1 VTCSVGRAALGRVGG
16 RASGAEADIE
26 MMREMVRQ
34 ASGRLL
40 RAADALGDDD
50 LAAPSALPEWTR
62 AELLTHVARN
72 ADGFRRMA
80 DGTRDGTVPEMYPSG
95 GAGRAADIA
104 AGRRRSAGE
113 VLPDLHRSID
123 ALYDTW
129 QRLPADRWDAVGRT
143 LAGERTIAATVTV
156 RLREVEIHHVDLD
169 VGYAP
174 ADWPVAFV
182 ARELDEALRTLS
194 ERPVPG
200 RPDVD
205 ARYRIEAVDHSRSWT
220 VVLHGARVAVHEDDK
235 TSNAPRDADAV
246 VSGWGCDLLAW
257 LYGRDAGTRTLIAS
271 GHDVSAWRL
280 STWFPYS

>member
-1 VTCSVGRAALGRVGG
+1 VAV
-16 RASGAEADIE
+16 ADIE
-26 MMREMVRQ
+26 MVREMVRQ

-40 RAADALGDDD
+40 RAAGALGDDD

-80 DGTRDGTVPEMYPSG
+80 DGAHDRAVADMYPG
-95 GAGRAADIA
+95 GAAGRAADIA
-104 AGRRRSAGE
+104 AGRGRSARE
-113 VLPDLHRSID
+113 VLPDLRRSID

-143 LAGERTIAATVTV
+143 ITGERTIAATVTA

-174 ADWPVAFV
+174 ADWPVSFV
-182 ARELDEALRTLS
+182 ARELDEALRTLP
-194 ERPVPG
+194 ERALRG
-200 RPDVD
+200 RPQLD
-205 ARYRIEAVDHSRSWT
+205 ARYRIEAVDHGRSWT
-220 VVLHGARVAVHEDDK
+220 VVLHGARVAVHEDHA
-235 TSNAPRDADAV
+235 TSSAPGDADAV
-246 VSGWGCDLLAW
+246 VSGWGCELLAW
-257 LYGRDAGTRTLIAS
+257 LYGRDAGTRALVAS
-271 GHDVSAWRL
+271 GHDVSGLRL